1 MANANDRMAD
11 EVSAAYGVE
20 VFERLAR

>member
-11 EVSAAYGVE
+11 EVSTAYGVE
-20 VFERLAR
+20 FFERLAR

>member
-20 VFERLAR
+20 FFERLAR